1 MKRLVLILMVAPLLV
16 ACGGREKRAEKIAE
30 ETVVKTLYYPD
41 TYEPV
46 ETVVDSAFVSIY
58 TNQEAL
64 AAAYEIIDLKQELEN
79 LQWDYEQALSD
90 VSLYGDFSYDR
101 STYRK
106 EKYRQAKGELAD
118 AEKKLKNCEADL
130 KKQKN
135 IIRTCYETINEG
147 EFFGWGIAHRFRAEN
162 GNGNKLI
169 GDVLILTDKDME
181 NVVNVFTSDEFD
193 DHNINKL
200 QDVIDEV
207 LDEESEDDN

>member
-130 KKQKN
+130 KKQEN

-147 EFFGWGIAHRFRAEN
+147 EFCGWGITHRFRAEN

>member
-58 TNQEAL
+58 TNQDAL
-64 AAAYEIIDLKQELEN
+64 DAAYNIIDLKQELEN

-130 KKQKN
+130 KKQEN

-147 EFFGWGIAHRFRAEN
+147 EFCGWGITHRFRAEN

>member
-46 ETVVDSAFVSIY
+46 ETVVDSAYVSIY
-58 TNQEAL
+58 TNTDAL
-64 AAAYEIIDLKQELEN
+64 DAAYKIIDLKQELEN

-130 KKQKN
+130 KKQEN

-147 EFFGWGIAHRFRAEN
+147 EFCGWGIAHRFRAEN

>member
-1 MKRLVLILMVAPLLV
+1 MKRLVLILIVVPLLV

-64 AAAYEIIDLKQELEN
+64 AAAYEIIDLKQEREH
-79 LQWDYEQALSD
+79 LQMDYSSALSS
-90 VSLYGDFSYDR
+90 VSLWKDSWGSYSR
-101 STYRK
+101 
-106 EKYRQAKGELAD
+106 EQYRQAKEELAD
-118 AEKKLKNCEADL
+118 AERKLKDCEADL
-130 KKQKN
+130 KKQKT

>member
-64 AAAYEIIDLKQELEN
+64 AAAYEIIDLKQEREH
-79 LQWDYEQALSD
+79 LQMDYSSALSS
-90 VSLYGDFSYDR
+90 VSLWKDSWGSYSR
-101 STYRK
+101 
-106 EKYRQAKGELAD
+106 EQYRQAKEELAD
-118 AEKKLKNCEADL
+118 AEKKLKNCEDDL
-130 KKQKN
+130 KKQKA

>member
-1 MKRLVLILMVAPLLV
+1 MKRLVLILIVVPLLV

-64 AAAYEIIDLKQELEN
+64 AAAYEIIDLKQEREH
-79 LQWDYEQALSD
+79 LQMDYSSALSS
-90 VSLYGDFSYDR
+90 VSLWKDSWGSYSR
-101 STYRK
+101 
-106 EKYRQAKGELAD
+106 EQYRQSKEALAD
-118 AEKKLKNCEADL
+118 AERKLKDCEADL
-130 KKQKN
+130 KKQKT

>member
-1 MKRLVLILMVAPLLV
+1 MKRLVLILIVVPLLV

-64 AAAYEIIDLKQELEN
+64 AAAYEIIDLKQEREH
-79 LQWDYEQALSD
+79 LQMDYSSALSS
-90 VSLYGDFSYDR
+90 VSLWKDSWGSYSR
-101 STYRK
+101 
-106 EKYRQAKGELAD
+106 EQYRQAKEELAD
-118 AEKKLKNCEADL
+118 AERKLKDCEADL
-130 KKQKN
+130 KKQKT
-135 IIRTCYETINEG
+135 IIRTCYEAINEG

>member
-1 MKRLVLILMVAPLLV
+1 MKRLVLILMVVPLLV

-64 AAAYEIIDLKQELEN
+64 AAAYEIIDLKQEREH
-79 LQWDYEQALSD
+79 LQMDYSSALSS
-90 VSLYGDFSYDR
+90 VSLWKDSWGSYSR
-101 STYRK
+101 EQYS
-106 EKYRQAKGELAD
+106 QAKEELAD
-118 AEKKLKNCEADL
+118 AERKLKDCEADL
-130 KKQKN
+130 KKQKT

-147 EFFGWGIAHRFRAEN
+147 EFCGWGIAHRFRAEN

-207 LDEESEDDN
+207 LDEESADDN

>member
-118 AEKKLKNCEADL
+118 AEKKLKNA
-130 KKQKN
+130 
-135 IIRTCYETINEG
+135 R
-147 EFFGWGIAHRFRAEN
+147 
-162 GNGNKLI
+162 
-169 GDVLILTDKDME
+169 LT
-181 NVVNVFTSDEFD
+181 
-193 DHNINKL
+193 
-200 QDVIDEV
+200 
-207 LDEESEDDN
+207 

>member
-1 MKRLVLILMVAPLLV
+1 MKRLVLILIVVPLLV
-16 ACGGREKRAEKIAE
+16 ACGGREKRAEKIAK
-30 ETVVKTLYYPD
+30 ETVVKSLYYPD

-46 ETVVDSAFVSIY
+46 ETVVDSAYVSIY
-58 TNQEAL
+58 TNTDAL
-64 AAAYEIIDLKQELEN
+64 DAAYKIIDLKQELEN

-130 KKQKN
+130 KKQEN

-147 EFFGWGIAHRFRAEN
+147 EFCGWGITHRFRAEN

-200 QDVIDEV
+200 LDVIDEV

>member
-1 MKRLVLILMVAPLLV
+1 M
-16 ACGGREKRAEKIAE
+16 
-30 ETVVKTLYYPD
+30 
-41 TYEPV
+41 
-46 ETVVDSAFVSIY
+46 
-58 TNQEAL
+58 
-64 AAAYEIIDLKQELEN
+64 
-79 LQWDYEQALSD
+79 SD

-130 KKQKN
+130 KKQEN

-147 EFFGWGIAHRFRAEN
+147 EFCGWGIAHRFRAEN

>member
-1 MKRLVLILMVAPLLV
+1 MLCRCWWL
-16 ACGGREKRAEKIAE
+16 REKRAEKIAK
-30 ETVVKTLYYPD
+30 ETVVKSLYYPD

-46 ETVVDSAFVSIY
+46 ETVVDSAYVSIY
-58 TNQEAL
+58 TNTDAL
-64 AAAYEIIDLKQELEN
+64 DAAYKIIDLKQELEN

-130 KKQKN
+130 KKQEN

-147 EFFGWGIAHRFRAEN
+147 EFCGWGITHRFRAEN